1 MSRDISKVRTG
12 IEKIYWEE
20 HFIKEQDVEGGGGV
34 VGIEELRS
42 DRIQALAVILEN
54 FKQRN
59 DTSTSY
65 KKYMD
70 VEIRLKGSKGR
81 TRGLDVIIQQ

>member
-12 IEKIYWEE
+12 MEKINWEE
-20 HFIKEQDVEGGGGV
+20 HFIKEQDVESRGGGTQ
-34 VGIEELRS
+34 ELRS

-59 DTSTSY
+59 D
-65 KKYMD
+65 M
-70 VEIRLKGSKGR
+70 
-81 TRGLDVIIQQ
+81 

>member
-1 MSRDISKVRTG
+1 M
-12 IEKIYWEE
+12 EKIYWEE
-20 HFIKEQDVEGGGGV
+20 HFIKEQDVEGGGEA
-34 VGIEELRS
+34 IEELRS